1 MNKVAPIA
9 RLIIPVLKNQGYSFP
24 RINSMEIPMNAM
36 ANTRGNSIGI
46 ADVNFPSYFK
56 CCDRNTDRYNKTR
69 AKTYES
75 IDS

>member
-1 MNKVAPIA
+1 MKRVNPIA
-9 RLIIPVLKNQGYSFP
+9 KLIMPVLKNHGYSFP
-24 RINSMEIPMNAM
+24 KINKMEIPMNAM

-46 ADVNFPSYFK
+46 ADVNFPSYFM

-69 AKTYES
+69 AKAYES